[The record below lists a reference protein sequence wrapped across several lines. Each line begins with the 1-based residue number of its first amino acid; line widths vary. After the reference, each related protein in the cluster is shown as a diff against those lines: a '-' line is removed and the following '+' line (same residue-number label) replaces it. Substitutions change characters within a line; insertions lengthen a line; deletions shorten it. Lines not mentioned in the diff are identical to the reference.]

1 MSRDRVFPTQP
12 NAAGSP
18 LLGEPAFL
26 AIGKLRHPHGVHGEI
41 LMEVFTDFPERI
53 RPGIV
58 LYIGQ
63 EAMLIRLIKCRQHRE
78 GLLMTIEGFTSPEE
92 VGQFRNQIVYVKS
105 VDRPPLEDGEYYHH
119 QLIGLH
125 VVSGAGEAI
134 GTVTEILE
142 TGASD
147 ILVVIPNSG
156 PEVLI
161 PVASAFIHEIDL
173 NKREITVHLI
183 PGMLGEEAGS

>member
-41 LMEVFTDFPERI
+41 LMEVFTDFPERL
-53 RPGIV
+53 RPGVV
-58 LYIGQ
+58 LYLGR
-63 EAMLIRLIKCRQHRE
+63 EAMQIRMIKCRQHRE
-78 GLLMTIEGFTSPEE
+78 GLLMTFEGFTSPEE

-125 VVSGAGEAI
+125 VVSEAGETI

-183 PGMLGEEAGS
+183 PGMQGEEAGS

>member
-1 MSRDRVFPTQP
+1 
-12 NAAGSP
+12 
-18 LLGEPAFL
+18 
-26 AIGKLRHPHGVHGEI
+26 
-41 LMEVFTDFPERI
+41 
-53 RPGIV
+53 
-58 LYIGQ
+58 
-63 EAMLIRLIKCRQHRE
+63 
-78 GLLMTIEGFTSPEE
+78 MTFEGFTSPEE

-125 VVSGAGEAI
+125 VVSEAGETI

-183 PGMLGEEAGS
+183 PGMQGEEAGS

>member
-53 RPGIV
+53 RPGIA
-58 LYIGQ
+58 LYLGQ
-63 EAMLIRLIKCRQHRE
+63 EAMQIRLIKCRQHRE

-105 VDRPPLEDGEYYHH
+105 ADRPPLEDGEYYHH

-125 VVSGAGEAI
+125 VVSGAGQTI

-147 ILVVIPNSG
+147 ILVVTPETG

-161 PVASAFIHEIDL
+161 PVAGAFIHEIDL
-173 NKREITVHLI
+173 NKREISVNLI